1 LPGECGGATNVHAPG
16 THALERVLL
25 GEHVEV
31 PESKSGGELDVAC
44 LRVGTRCG
52 EADGGGSLKVTVDWD
67 AGLRVD
73 GCRVGGGEG
82 GWAAAADAEEL
93 NLGHDEAVAAAVFAH
108 HAVEVSEALEVEDLL
123 GWGFAAHAGV
133 PLVVA
138 LDETDDAA
146 PAVAEESLLVV
157 GGVVGDELW
166 LCALASDRL
175 DGAHDH
181 VRVALSDL
189 ESGIDLVGVV
199 VGADVLERRLVLW
212 LQVLAAR
219 LRKVVGRDGN
229 LKKRKHRRNGLD
241 GGDVEVLPAAEVADV
256 PPEVVVDAAWCASDA
271 ANKRWGGVR
280 RREVLN

>member
-1 LPGECGGATNVHAPG
+1 M
-16 THALERVLL
+16 
-25 GEHVEV
+25 
-31 PESKSGGELDVAC
+31 
-44 LRVGTRCG
+44 
-52 EADGGGSLKVTVDWD
+52 
-67 AGLRVD
+67 
-73 GCRVGGGEG
+73 
-82 GWAAAADAEEL
+82 
-93 NLGHDEAVAAAVFAH
+93 
-108 HAVEVSEALEVEDLL
+108 
-123 GWGFAAHAGV
+123 
-133 PLVVA
+133 VVA
-138 LDETDDAA
+138 LYETDDAA

-219 LRKVVGRDGN
+219 LRKVVCWDGN

-256 PPEVVVDAAWCASDA
+256 PPEVVVDAAGCASDA
-271 ANKRWGGVR
+271 TNKRWGRIGRGEILNQR
-280 RREVLN
+280 RRSRDLLEAVEADIGEGWVLHSWSGLELWDSEVLRAGGGEAGHVLNRRVCRRKGSDKAQVGLRRT